1 MNWQEALEEIQ
12 SVEFDANL
20 NVVSGTN
27 SFFRAVAQEPAVIE
41 AYQELRNSGEL
52 REEILGRIYDLAVQE
67 IDPRYANPNDTPLAV
82 FLWLT
87 YFGAGD
93 LARIAADR
101 VDHAP
106 QCWYASKLAKRIL
119 NPPPSKT
126 EGYWIGEVPD
136 GSNFTSVS
144 FSDMKDIIGFTTD
157 KPLKVYFAKPGASS
171 ATTVPTIKM
180 SGGIRAVAT
189 D

>member
-27 SFFRAVAQEPAVIE
+27 SFFRALAQEPAVIE
-41 AYQELRNSGEL
+41 AYQELRNSGDL
-52 REEILGRIYDLAVQE
+52 REEILGHIYDLAAQE
-67 IDPRYANPNDTPLAV
+67 VDPRYANPNDTPLAV

-87 YFGAGD
+87 YFGARD

-126 EGYWIGEVPD
+126 EGYRIGEPP
-136 GSNFTSVS
+136 GKPNSTSVS

-157 KPLKVYFAKPGASS
+157 KPLKVYFAKPSASPT
-171 ATTVPTIKM
+171 TTVATMKM
-180 SGGIRAVAT
+180 PGRISAIAT